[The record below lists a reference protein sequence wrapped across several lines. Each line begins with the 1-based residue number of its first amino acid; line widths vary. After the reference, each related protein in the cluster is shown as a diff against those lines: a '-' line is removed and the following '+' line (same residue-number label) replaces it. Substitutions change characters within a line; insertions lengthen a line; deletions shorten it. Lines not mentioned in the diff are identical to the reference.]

1 MKQAVLL
8 LVLVTSILVVDTTRA
23 WQPRTRLQ
31 RIADAITELDLA
43 GAQRLLDEA
52 DYDSSALSFER
63 ARLAIYRGDC
73 DTAAAILS
81 APTYSSTEQGAS
93 LGRLARSCA
102 EATAAAPVV
111 RDQQLGVWVRLQDER
126 DRVLVPLLVNVAA
139 RARQSLA
146 RALGVELPRP
156 LRLEIVRDNFSL
168 SAVTGLPIQAAETT
182 GTVAVARWGRVSMIT
197 PRAMPHGY
205 PWEDTLAHEI
215 VHLVLSRASRD
226 RAPLWLQEGIAKRLE
241 TRWRAE
247 RPFDGSSHDEV
258 ARMALL
264 SGQSVGIDRLGPSI
278 AMLPSAD
285 TARIAYAEVASFI
298 NYWIGENGEP
308 ALRLLLAD
316 LRGAETPGADVGMRS
331 TTGYELAVWVER
343 WRQQLLSDPSG
354 AAPPSGARPGEQSR
368 PQSLKEVM
376 LRARIGEAARR
387 VRLGDL
393 LFDRGH
399 SAEAAGQFDLAVA
412 AAENEPAVRWRA
424 ARARFDSGEPD
435 QARARLGGPDDISSA
450 HGAWFALHGRFLRQ
464 DGKQEDAQSAFL
476 LGISLDP
483 LSEDVACEGHWTV
496 RSPRVGP
503 ASEPFLP
510 AEPTRRALC
519 KEARLLNRQD

>member
-1 MKQAVLL
+1 MKRAV
-8 LVLVTSILVVDTTRA
+8 LVLVLMAWSLTVHASWA
-23 WQPRTRLQ
+23 WQPRTRLE
-31 RIADAITELDLA
+31 RLADAITELDLVE
-43 GAQRLLDEA
+43 AQRLLDEA
-52 DYDSSALSFER
+52 EYDSPALSFER

-102 EATAAAPVV
+102 GATAAAPIV
-111 RDQQLGVWVRLQDER
+111 RDHQLGVWVRLQDER

-139 RARQSLA
+139 RARQALA
-146 RALGVELPRP
+146 RDLGVELPRP

-168 SAVTGLPIQAAETT
+168 SAVTGLPVQAAETT
-182 GTVAVARWGRVSMIT
+182 GTVAVARWGRVSMIS

-226 RAPLWLQEGIAKRLE
+226 QAPLWLQEGIAKRLE
-241 TRWRAE
+241 THWRAE
-247 RPFDGSSHDEV
+247 RPFDESSCDQV
-258 ARMALL
+258 ARTALL
-264 SGQSVGIDRLGPSI
+264 SGQSVGIDHLGPSI
-278 AMLPSAD
+278 AMLPSPD
-285 TARIAYAEVASFI
+285 TARIAYAEVASFV
-298 NYWIGENGEP
+298 NYWIGQNGEP

-316 LRGAETPGADVGMRS
+316 MRGTDSPGAEVAMRS
-331 TTGYELAVWVER
+331 TTGYELDVWVRR
-343 WRQQLLSDPSG
+343 WRERLLSTVPDA
-354 AAPPSGARPGEQSR
+354 AAPARQQPVADGHA
-368 PQSLKEVM
+368 PPLKDVM

-399 SAEAAGQFDLAVA
+399 SGEAAQQFDLAVA
-412 AAENEPAVRWRA
+412 AAEQEPAVRWRA
-424 ARARFDSGEPD
+424 ARALLAHGEQD
-435 QARARLGGPDDISSA
+435 LARERLGGEDDISSA
-450 HGAWFALHGRFLRQ
+450 HGAWFALRGRFLRE
-464 DGKQEDAQSAFL
+464 DGKQDEAETSFL
-476 LGISLDP
+476 LGIALDP
-483 LSEDVACEGHWTV
+483 LSEDVACEGHWTP
-496 RSPRVGP
+496 RSTQGGSAIER
-503 ASEPFLP
+503 FLP

>member
-1 MKQAVLL
+1 MKQGVFL
-8 LVLVTSILVVDTTRA
+8 LVLAASTLLVDATQA
-23 WQPRTRLQ
+23 WQERTRLQ
-31 RIADAITELDLA
+31 RIADAVTELDLA
-43 GAQRLLDEA
+43 EAQRLLDEA
-52 DYDSSALSFER
+52 DHDSPALSFER

-102 EATAAAPVV
+102 GATAAALVV
-111 RDQQLGVWVRLQDER
+111 RDHQLGVWVRLQDER

-139 RARQSLA
+139 RARQSFA

-156 LRLEIVRDNFSL
+156 LRLEIVRDNYSL

-182 GTVAVARWGRVSMIT
+182 GTVAVARWGRVSMIS

-247 RPFDGSSHDEV
+247 RPFDVASYDDV
-258 ARMALL
+258 ARTALL
-264 SGQSVGIDRLGPSI
+264 SGQSVGIDHLGPSI
-278 AMLPSAD
+278 AMLPSPD
-285 TARIAYAEVASFI
+285 TARIAYAEVASFTS
-298 NYWIGENGEP
+298 YWIGENGEP

-316 LRGAETPGADVGMRS
+316 LRGTETGGAEAAMGSV
-331 TTGYELAVWVER
+331 TGYELGVWVER
-343 WRQQLLSDPSG
+343 WRRQLVSRPSNSTS
-354 AAPPSGARPGEQSR
+354 PPGGGSGGESR
-368 PQSLKEVM
+368 PQSLKEMM
-376 LRARIGEAARR
+376 LRAKIGEAARR

-399 SAEAAGQFDLAVA
+399 SLEAAGQFDLAVA

-424 ARARFDSGEPD
+424 ARARLDSGEAD
-435 QARARLGGPDDISSA
+435 QARERLGGEDDISSA
-450 HGAWFALHGRFLRQ
+450 HGAWFALRGRFLRQ
-464 DGKQEDAQSAFL
+464 DGKQEDAQASFL
-476 LGISLDP
+476 LGIALDP
-483 LSEDVACEGHWTV
+483 LREDVACEGHWTA
-496 RSPRVGP
+496 RSARGGS
-503 ASEPFLP
+503 ARKPFLP
-510 AEPTRRALC
+510 AEPTRGALC